1 MRASRK
7 KIYFP
12 PAMELV
18 SYDQARSKILAE
30 QQQVVIADRLLLLA
44 LYMALALLP
53 LFVVLSTLD
62 PSGFLI
68 RRVLAAPSPLAWIVW
83 AFVCFW
89 AGLSCENL
97 LKKLGRRSRLR
108 GNIQSFLF
116 LLGLVNCVSVV
127 ALLWLVGKTG

>member
-1 MRASRK
+1 
-7 KIYFP
+7 
-12 PAMELV
+12 MELV

-30 QQQVVIADRLLLLA
+30 QQPVAIADRLSLFA
-44 LYMALALLP
+44 LYVALASLP
-53 LFVVLSTLD
+53 LLVVLSTLD

-68 RRVLAAPSPLAWIVW
+68 HRVLAAPSPLAWIAW
-83 AFVCFW
+83 GFICFC

-108 GNIQSFLF
+108 GNTRSFLF